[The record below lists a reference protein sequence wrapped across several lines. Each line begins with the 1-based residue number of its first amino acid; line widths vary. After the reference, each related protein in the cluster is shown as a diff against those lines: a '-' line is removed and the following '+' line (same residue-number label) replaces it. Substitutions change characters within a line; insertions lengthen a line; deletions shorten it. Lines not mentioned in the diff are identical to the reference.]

1 MHFTPEQIDKLALDY
16 QSRVTAYDCLF
27 TTVFASLL
35 NAHSES
41 ERNQIR
47 ETILDGLRFSITGVP
62 SEMPDDLSMQIQ
74 ADAVAFVE
82 AILNG
87 VEKTIK
93 RPGHTFE
100 PSKE

>member
-1 MHFTPEQIDKLALDY
+1 MRFTPEQMDKVIVDY
-16 QSRVTAYDCLF
+16 QSRVTAYDCLL

-47 ETILDGLRFSITGVP
+47 ETILDGLRFGITGVP
-62 SEMPDDLSMQIQ
+62 SAMPDDLSMQIQ
-74 ADAVAFVE
+74 ADAIACVE

-87 VEKTIK
+87 AEKAIK
-93 RPGHTFE
+93 SSAHTFE